1 MRFRLLQEWCYI
13 RFLSRIVMT
22 YNYKGHEID
31 IICTLAGYVAY
42 LDGDLE
48 PQDLS
53 EEEFLEIVNNKE
65 E

>member
-1 MRFRLLQEWCYI
+1 
-13 RFLSRIVMT
+13 MT

-53 EEEFLEIVNNKE
+53 EEEYLEIVNNKE

>member
-1 MRFRLLQEWCYI
+1 
-13 RFLSRIVMT
+13 MT

-31 IICTLAGYVAY
+31 ITYTLAGYVAY